1 MRKTCRSRS
10 NVLYFLYFFRKGGLA
25 VAMRQCFTLR
35 APVTVLQGVGEKKAQ
50 AFARLGIETL
60 GDLLCH
66 FPRDYEDRSHVLPI
80 AAVPAGEAACIR
92 AMAAGEARLT
102 RVRRGMELVRLRAVD
117 DTGAVEITF
126 FNQSYRKDQFRTG
139 ETYLFYGRIEHNGAR
154 RTMTNP
160 EFEPADA
167 AGQVTGRLVP
177 VYPLT
182 AGLSGRMLSAA
193 VRQTLDGCAEVP
205 DALPEPVRAACGL
218 CPAREAFE
226 QIHFPTD
233 LAAVSRARE
242 RLIFEELFV
251 LAAALEQLRG
261 QRAAQ
266 PGVRYTQTDLSAFFA
281 ALPFAPT
288 GAQQRAIA
296 QAADDLRSGR
306 AMNRLVQGD
315 VGSGKTLVAAALAY
329 LTQQNG
335 LQAAFMAPTEIL
347 AAQHF
352 ETLSALLAPLGVR
365 VGRLT
370 GSMTAAEKRRA
381 RQALAA
387 GETDLVVGTHAL
399 ISGDVTFARLALVI
413 ADEQHRF
420 GVGQRAAL
428 AAKGRQPHVLI
439 MSATPIP
446 RTLALMIYADLDV
459 SIIDELPPSRQ
470 KVDTFAVDSSY
481 RPRLEAF
488 IRKLVGEG
496 RQVFVVCPAIEENET
511 LATPLRSAVEHA
523 RALSET
529 FPELRVGCVHGKMKP
544 KEKDA
549 AMAAFVSGETDIL
562 VSTTVVEVGVDVPN
576 AALMIVENAERFG
589 LSQLHQ
595 LRGRVGRG
603 SHKSY
608 CVLYSD
614 AKGETAR
621 ARLRAL
627 CKTSDGFRISEEDL
641 RLRGPGDFF
650 GARQHGLP
658 AMHIA
663 GLCTDTRV
671 LQQAQQAARA
681 VLARDAALQAPENA
695 GLRRR
700 IEALF
705 AARAQTFS

>member
-1 MRKTCRSRS
+1 MTMPPSFS
-10 NVLYFLYFFRKGGLA
+10 
-25 VAMRQCFTLR
+25 LR

-50 AFARLGIETL
+50 AFSRLGVETL

-66 FPRDYEDRSHVLPI
+66 FPRDYEDRSRVLPI

-126 FNQSYRKDQFRTG
+126 FNQSYRRDQFRPG
-139 ETYLFYGRIEHNGAR
+139 ETYLFYGRIEQNGAR

-160 EFEPADA
+160 EFEPEHA

-177 VYPLT
+177 IYPLT

-193 VRQTLDGCAEVP
+193 VRQALDGCPEVP
-205 DALPEPVRAACGL
+205 DALPAPVCAACGL

-233 LAAVSRARE
+233 LAAVARARE

-251 LAAALEQLRG
+251 LAAALERLRG
-261 QRAAQ
+261 QRTAL
-266 PGVRYTQTDLSAFFA
+266 PGVRYADVDLSAFFA

-288 GAQQRAIA
+288 GAQRRAIA
-296 QAADDLRSGR
+296 QAADDLASGQ

-335 LQAAFMAPTEIL
+335 LQTAFMAPTELL

-352 ETLSALLAPLGVR
+352 ETLSTLLAPLGVR

-381 RQALAA
+381 RQALAD
-387 GETDLVVGTHAL
+387 GETDLIVGTHAL
-399 ISGDVTFARLALVI
+399 ISADVTFARLALVI

-420 GVGQRAAL
+420 GVAQRAAL

-446 RTLALMIYADLDV
+446 RTLALMLYADLDV
-459 SIIDELPPSRQ
+459 SIIDELPPGRQ

-488 IRKLVGEG
+488 IRRLVGEG
-496 RQVFVVCPAIEENET
+496 RQVYVVCPAIEENDA
-511 LATPLRSAVEHA
+511 LQAPLRSAVEHA
-523 RALSET
+523 AELAET

-549 AMAAFVSGETDIL
+549 AMAAFAAGETDIL
-562 VSTTVVEVGVDVPN
+562 VSTTVIEVGVDVPN

-603 SHKSY
+603 RHKSY
-608 CVLYSD
+608 CVLCSD
-614 AKGETAR
+614 AKGEAAR
-621 ARLRAL
+621 ARLRVL

-663 GLCTDTRV
+663 GQCTDTRL
-671 LQQAQQAARA
+671 LQRAQQAARA
-681 VLARDAALQAPENA
+681 VLARDAALQQPENA

-705 AARAQTFS
+705 ASRAQTFS